1 MPAVVGWLG
10 AALFLALGGYGIAR
24 LVAAGSS
31 PAYPGP
37 HRAVDLAHVLMGF
50 GMAVM
55 VSPVGGPLPMAAW
68 QTAFLLVAAW
78 FVGAWA
84 HGLRH
89 PVEPVGWHG
98 SGLHH
103 ALGALAMLYM
113 LLAVP
118 HPASVAAAAWT
129 PGPHTGQA
137 ALPLLGWALIG
148 LLAVSSAG
156 LVRALRCPAGPDLLR
171 CRRTAAAAQL
181 AMSAG
186 MAAMITTLL

>member
-1 MPAVVGWLG
+1 MVLPAGVGWLG
-10 AALFLALGGYGIAR
+10 AAVFAALGGYGVAR
-24 LVAAGSS
+24 LVAAASRPG
-31 PAYPGP
+31 YPGA
-37 HRAVDLAHVLMGF
+37 HRAVDVAHVLMGA

-55 VSPVGGPLPMAAW
+55 LSPVGGPLPMAAW

-103 ALGALAMLYM
+103 ALGAVAMLYM

-118 HPASVAAAAWT
+118 HPPSAW
-129 PGPHTGQA
+129 GPHTGQA
-137 ALPLLGWALIG
+137 AAPLLGWALVA
-148 LLAVSSAG
+148 LLAVSSVP

-171 CRRTAAAAQL
+171 CRRTAAGAQL

-186 MAAMITTLL
+186 MAGMIATLL